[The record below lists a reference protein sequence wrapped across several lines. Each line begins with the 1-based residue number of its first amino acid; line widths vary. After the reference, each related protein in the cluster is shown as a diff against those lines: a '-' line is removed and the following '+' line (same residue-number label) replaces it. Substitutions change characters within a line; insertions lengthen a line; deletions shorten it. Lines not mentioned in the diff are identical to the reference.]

1 MKMGFWPS
9 FRRKQTLKIEQQE
22 GSTPVEPIDDLG
34 RKSMKTMRFWLVSMI
49 ALLTLSANA
58 SAQVPEDLGT
68 YTDWRAFRVVETTG
82 QVVCFMATQPQS
94 SKPDNLRRGPIW
106 LLIAHRPGVEKSVVS
121 FESGFP
127 FQTNNEP
134 IASIGNQRFA
144 MFTKGR
150 ETAWGH
156 PNDDGTLVNAMKRG
170 LTVSLDSRSSRGNN
184 INDVFSLRGFTKAFN
199 KISEACGI

>member
-1 MKMGFWPS
+1 
-9 FRRKQTLKIEQQE
+9 
-22 GSTPVEPIDDLG
+22 
-34 RKSMKTMRFWLVSMI
+34 MKTLRFWLVSMI
-49 ALLTLSANA
+49 ALLTLGANA
-58 SAQVPEDLGT
+58 SAQVPEDLGNF
-68 YTDWRAFRVVETTG
+68 TDWRAFRVVETTG

-106 LLIAHRPGVEKSVVS
+106 LLIAHRPGVERSVVS

-134 IASIGNQRFA
+134 IASIGNQRCA
-144 MFTKGR
+144 LFTKGG

-170 LTVSLDSRSSRGNN
+170 LTIAVDSRSSRGNN

-199 KISEACGI
+199 KISEACGL